1 MVTAASDRCMEVMG
15 CLPPSVPTLDPRSYR
30 MAPAAGKKRRN
41 QSNELSPA
49 ARAVGAEV
57 YGAGRFKEA
66 REVIEQVALDEDLIV
81 VSTLPAYRLLD
92 SVGR

>member
-1 MVTAASDRCMEVMG
+1 M
-15 CLPPSVPTLDPRSYR
+15 PPALGADVGSAVVSYG
-30 MAPAAGKKRRN
+30 PAAGKEASEPVQRTV
-41 QSNELSPA
+41 A
-49 ARAVGAEV
+49 GARAVGAEV

-81 VSTLPAYRLLD
+81 FLTLPAYRLLD